1 MNGTHVLVIAKSPVP
16 GRVKTRLCPP
26 CTFAEAAELAAAA
39 LADTLRA
46 VASLDVRHVLA
57 LDGPIGEWIPAG
69 FDVIAQ
75 RGEGL
80 AERLANAWS
89 DADGP
94 GLQIGM
100 DTPQVTPALL
110 ESALDHLHRPGID
123 AVLGAATDGG
133 WWAIGLHRPD
143 PQVFAGVP
151 MSDGTTGARQ
161 RAQLRRLGLR
171 IGDLPVLT
179 DVDTIADA
187 AQVAAGAPATQ
198 FARTLRAQQAVAQ

>member
-1 MNGTHVLVIAKSPVP
+1 MNETHVLVMAKSPIP

-26 CTFAEAAELAAAA
+26 RTFVEAAGLAAAA
-39 LADTLRA
+39 LADTLLA
-46 VASLDVRHVLA
+46 VSSLDVRHVLA
-57 LDGPIGEWIPAG
+57 LEGPVGEWLPAG

-100 DTPQVTPALL
+100 DTPQITPALL
-110 ESALDHLHRPGID
+110 EDALDHLHRPGID
-123 AVLGAATDGG
+123 AVLGDATDGG

-143 PQVFAGVP
+143 AKVFAGVP
-151 MSDGTTGARQ
+151 MSDETTGARQ
-161 RAQLRRLGLR
+161 RARLRRLGLR

-179 DVDTIADA
+179 DVDTMADA
-187 AQVAAGAPATQ
+187 AEGAASAPTTQ
-198 FARTLRAQQAVAQ
+198 FAHTLRALQAVSQ